1 MQIYDKIGRCPSLF
15 TIKKV
20 KTKESCKMV
29 ADKISTSDI
38 QGIGIGGSLEVKLPD
53 YKACMSAKN
62 LVTYTKNMYPR
73 EDGMTYTC
81 SINRDTYTVTI
92 KVIDPESKRK

>member
-1 MQIYDKIGRCPSLF
+1 
-15 TIKKV
+15 
-20 KTKESCKMV
+20 MV

-38 QGIGIGGSLEVKLPD
+38 QSIGKYGMLEVTLPD

-73 EDGMTYTC
+73 EDGLTYTC
-81 SINRDTYTVTI
+81 SINRDTNTIVI
-92 KVIDPESKRK
+92 KVVDPDNVNRKNK

>member
-1 MQIYDKIGRCPSLF
+1 
-15 TIKKV
+15 
-20 KTKESCKMV
+20 MV
-29 ADKISTSDI
+29 ADKISTNDI
-38 QGIGIGGSLEVKLPD
+38 QSIGKGGTLEVTLPD

-81 SINRDTYTVTI
+81 SINRDTHTIII
-92 KVIDPESKRK
+92 KVVSPDDVSRKNK

>member
-1 MQIYDKIGRCPSLF
+1 
-15 TIKKV
+15 
-20 KTKESCKMV
+20 MV
-29 ADKISTSDI
+29 AERISTNDI
-38 QGIGIGGSLEVKLPD
+38 QSIGKGGTLEVTLPD

-81 SINRDTYTVTI
+81 SINRDTHTIII
-92 KVIDPESKRK
+92 KVVSPEDVNRKNK

>member
-1 MQIYDKIGRCPSLF
+1 
-15 TIKKV
+15 
-20 KTKESCKMV
+20 MV
-29 ADKISTSDI
+29 ADKISTNDI
-38 QGIGIGGSLEVKLPD
+38 QSIGKGGTLEVTLPD

-81 SINRDTYTVTI
+81 SINRDTHTIVI
-92 KVIDPESKRK
+92 KVVSPDDLNRKNK